1 MAKQTFTTGQVLTA
15 AQMTSLQQTA
25 MGGGS
30 ATAKTASYVLTA
42 ADAGTTIIMNSGSA
56 TTITVNTALFA
67 AGDTVFI
74 LNQGAGVCTI
84 TAGTATVTTVAS
96 LAMAQNETG
105 QLYFL
110 STSAAIFTEYMQVAA
125 ASGSMTEIA
134 SGSLSTGTLTL
145 NSISSSYKDLVLV
158 IRDVYTSAATSLRV
172 RLNND
177 TGSNYIL
184 TGTQTITTGGSNF
197 LIGAK
202 DTSME
207 ISNTSLAAA
216 DNNNAARFEI
226 YDYANATSGK
236 LLRAQTSFTSNASGF
251 VTTELNGGYIPAT
264 AITRIDFYIGTGT
277 FSGGTYVL
285 YGVN

>member
-1 MAKQTFTTGQVLTA
+1 MANPTTNYGFVMPSPTDLVTDLPADFDVFGQAVDTQMLTNANAAIAKTIVDAKGDLIGATAADTPARLAVGTNGQVLTA
-15 AQMTSLQQTA
+15 DSTA
-25 MGGGS
+25 ATGLAW
-30 ATAKTASYVLTA
+30 ATAT
-42 ADAGTTIIMNSGSA
+42 
-56 TTITVNTALFA
+56 
-67 AGDTVFI
+67 
-74 LNQGAGVCTI
+74 
-84 TAGTATVTTVAS
+84 
-96 LAMAQNETG
+96 
-105 QLYFL
+105 
-110 STSAAIFTEYMQVAA
+110 
-125 ASGSMTEIA
+125 SGSMTSIA

-145 NSISSSYKDLVLV
+145 SSISSSYKDLVLV
-158 IRDVYTSAATSLRV
+158 VRDVYTSAATSLRV

-202 DTSME
+202 DTLME
-207 ISNTSLAAA
+207 ISNTSLAAG

-236 LLRAQTSFTSNASGF
+236 LLRAQTSFTSSANGF